1 VSANQPT
8 PRDVRPAIA
17 PPVRKA
23 RPDALQGRVVLE
35 RYRITARIARGGMG
49 AVYLGRNTEDGGSV
63 AIKVL
68 HEDLATDD
76 AIRLR
81 FLNESRAAQRID
93 HPAVV
98 KVLDVGEIDGARI
111 CLVMEYV
118 DGTPL
123 RRILR
128 RGALPEGR
136 VTMIA
141 AAVAEGLSA
150 AHGKGVIHRDLKPE
164 NVLLPRRSGSGTLVK
179 LVDFGIARM
188 IDTPSITTTQHVM
201 GTPQY
206 ISPEQAM
213 GGPIDSR
220 ADVYALGVM
229 MYEML
234 TGELPFIHDDVQE
247 LLRAHIKRPPQP
259 IGDRGARPIVDRR
272 LEELVMRCLAKSPDL
287 RPAAMTDVVAALAE
301 LA

>member
-8 PRDVRPAIA
+8 PKDVRPPGA

-23 RPDALQGRVVLE
+23 RPDPLQGRIVLD

-49 AVYLGRNTEDGGSV
+49 AVYLGRNVEDGTSV

-68 HEDLATDD
+68 HEDLASDD
-76 AIRLR
+76 AVRLR

-93 HPAVV
+93 HSAVV
-98 KVLDVGEIDGARI
+98 RVLDVGEVDGSRI

-123 RRILR
+123 RRVMR
-128 RGALPEGR
+128 DGPLPQGR
-136 VTMIA
+136 VALIA
-141 AAVAEGLSA
+141 AATAEGLAA
-150 AHGKGVIHRDLKPE
+150 AHEKGVIHRDLKPE
-164 NVLLPRRSGSGTLVK
+164 NVLLPRRSGSDTLVK

-206 ISPEQAM
+206 ISPEQAE
-213 GGPIDSR
+213 GAPIDPR
-220 ADVYALGVM
+220 ADIYSLGVM

-234 TGELPFIHDDVQE
+234 TGELPFLHDDVHE
-247 LLRAHIKRPPQP
+247 LLHAHIERLPTPL
-259 IGDRGARPIVDRR
+259 REWGARPMVDPA
-272 LEELVMRCLAKSPDL
+272 LEDLVMRCLSKPPDL
-287 RPAAMTDVVAALAE
+287 RPPDMNAVVEALSN
-301 LA
+301 L

>member
-1 VSANQPT
+1 
-8 PRDVRPAIA
+8 
-17 PPVRKA
+17 VRKT
-23 RPDALQGRVVLE
+23 RPDPLQGRIVLD

-49 AVYLGRNTEDGGSV
+49 AVYLGRNTDDGSSV

-68 HEDLATDD
+68 HEDLASDD
-76 AIRLR
+76 AVRLR

-98 KVLDVGEIDGARI
+98 KVLDVGEIDDDRI
-111 CLVMEYV
+111 CLVMEHV

-128 RGALPEGR
+128 KGPLPQGR
-136 VTMIA
+136 VSLIS
-141 AAVAEGLSA
+141 AAVAEGLAA
-150 AHGKGVIHRDLKPE
+150 AHAKGVIHRDLKPE
-164 NVLLPRRSGSGTLVK
+164 NVLLPRQSGSDTLVK

-188 IDTPSITTTQHVM
+188 IDAPSITTTQHVM

-213 GGPIDSR
+213 GNPIDAR
-220 ADVYALGVM
+220 ADVYALGVV

-234 TGELPFIHDDVQE
+234 TGELPFLHDDVHE
-247 LLRAHIKRPPQP
+247 LLRAHIKRPPRP
-259 IGDRGARPIVDRR
+259 LGDWGTRPIVDEE
-272 LEELVMRCLAKSPDL
+272 LEGLVMRCLAKSPDR
-287 RPAAMTDVVAALAE
+287 RPADMGAVVEALAN
-301 LA
+301 L